1 MRKYFSEDYIIPSPK
16 LNEHQKKGLRQ
27 KFKCFFFV
35 AKIRC
40 RITVGLFRLII
51 QHSNLDEGTPK
62 SRWGNAKSRWGAVF
76 PINAKKCEIFSGIF
90 ALKFCEFR
98 RFFSRQKPAFLFP
111 AKNRRQLRFTASCS
125 GMSHKLRRKLAELR
139 QRTFFFLEINRKSAK
154 KMHPSAR

>member
-1 MRKYFSEDYIIPSPK
+1 M
-16 LNEHQKKGLRQ
+16 NTKKKVFAGNSSV
-27 KFKCFFFV
+27 FFV

-76 PINAKKCEIFSGIF
+76 PISAKKCKIFSGIF

-98 RFFSRQKPAFLFP
+98 RFFSRQKSAFLFP
-111 AKNRRQLRFTASCS
+111 AKNRRQLWFTASCS

-139 QRTFFFLEINRKSAK
+139 QRTFFFFFGDQQKIGEKNASVSA
-154 KMHPSAR
+154 MTFFFCCWRSH